1 MDIRDNFNY
10 PEATKQLI
18 NYYYNQCPGSLMPLF
33 LLYLARTSKPG
44 KELLKVDEKIR
55 KPLDWKDKPEQK
67 YCSPILS
74 QFTQEDAAELAKTDP
89 AGAHLL
95 DRWRCNE
102 MDHMSIVVLHSGTRL
117 QEIREAFQK
126 HDEALGDSMQK
137 RRALF
142 LFVQGL
148 LQCPKE
154 FLKDC
159 YVDIAN
165 DILKHAN
172 VFDEFDD
179 IFLARFERWILGD
192 IKGPV
197 FVPFARAPYA
207 ASMLSNASVSTESS
221 GPAADLAS
229 MVSELIIKGNA
240 IKKANSLSVAKPY
253 GSLGDVKYNAV
264 VLNYAHHSEKT
275 DETSWHYCLKQM
287 KNNLSDKAKY
297 VGLIETKYLFKMVGK
312 QKMFKEIIADCSLEA
327 IVLLPR
333 QYGMAL
339 ISVNKAKKHPNNV
352 KMVNLYNEN
361 LECPP
366 KFFHQMVSRNSKTVS
381 IETLKKE
388 QTTIESFF
396 EESIPQLDG
405 FKVVPLGKYLK
416 RIRKESLFGV
426 SDSCNPE
433 ELSKVHIDNNEPYS
447 PFRYLAWAYPTNSFS
462 IYEPTYYLDNSSLLL
477 NEFGDLEP
485 RIYGWDKEYPYNR
498 DCRPAILPNGIA
510 FSISTSIYPEY
521 IINELRKPYV
531 LSQLNHWSAS
541 KEAHHSEDEILDLKI
556 YVPTDDDPIKEEASI
571 CDREL
576 NECVIP
582 NGKQL
587 EPNPG
592 EIYRIEKCIGQGGF
606 GITYLASRSSYWDD
620 EEETV
625 VLKEFF
631 ATGLGQESMR
641 FDGMRVAIPINGDFE
656 SMKKG
661 TDVYGH
667 LVKFIEESKT
677 LHKWG
682 SNPASRLVYS
692 KKSFFNDETNTWYY
706 TMPFYQKGSLKS
718 LLEELGPID
727 ESTLIER
734 VLKPISI
741 AINTL
746 HNDGWLHL
754 DIKPD
759 NVLIGDDDFAMLG
772 DLGISQHYDQNGKK
786 DTTGGEVGSGGFAH
800 RLQYN
805 PIFIEEFHPE
815 LDIYSFAMMIYSVL
829 SGDNPRHFSMDK
841 LDVPFLDM
849 SDSMKE
855 ALRIALDPD
864 LKTTP
869 RSIQDFM
876 HMLPGCEDMVFED
889 ILPIEEDTDL
899 DSNDFN
905 FGDLEDLP
913 YFT

>member
-1 MDIRDNFNY
+1 MDIRENFNY
-10 PEATKQLI
+10 PQATKQLI
-18 NYYYNQCPGSLMPLF
+18 DYYYSQCEKSIMPLF
-33 LLYLARTSKPG
+33 LLYLAKTSKPG
-44 KELLKVDEKIR
+44 KELLIVDEKIR
-55 KPLDWKDKPEQK
+55 KPLDWKDNPERR
-67 YCSPILS
+67 YSSEILS
-74 QFTQEDAAELAKTDP
+74 QFTQEDAAELSKTDP
-89 AGAHLL
+89 AGSHLL
-95 DRWRCNE
+95 DRWKCNE
-102 MDHMSIVVLHSGTRL
+102 MDHMSIVVLHTGTRL
-117 QEIREAFQK
+117 KEIREVFQK

-154 FLKDC
+154 FLRDC

-165 DILKHAN
+165 DILRHAHL
-172 VFDEFDD
+172 FDEFDD
-179 IFLARFERWILGD
+179 ISLARFERWILGD
-192 IKGPV
+192 INGSV
-197 FVPFARAPYA
+197 FVPFARSPFA
-207 ASMLSNASVSTESS
+207 ASMLGNASVSAEST
-221 GPAADLAS
+221 GPASDLAS
-229 MVSELIIKGNA
+229 MVSELIIKGNG
-240 IKKANSLSVAKPY
+240 IKKVNCISAAKPFD
-253 GSLGDVKYNAV
+253 SLGDVKYDAI

-275 DETSWHYCLKQM
+275 DETSWHYCLKQV

-312 QKMFKEIIADCSLEA
+312 QKMFKEIISDCSLEA

-333 QYGMAL
+333 QYGKAL
-339 ISVNKAKKHPNNV
+339 ISVNKAKKHPNSV
-352 KMVNLYNEN
+352 KMVNLYNED

-366 KFFHQMVSRNSKTVS
+366 RFFQQLVSRNSKTVS
-381 IETLKKE
+381 IDTLTKE
-388 QTTIESFF
+388 QTTIETFF
-396 EESIPQLDG
+396 EETIPQLDG
-405 FKVVPLGKYLK
+405 FKIVPLGKYLK

-426 SDSCNPE
+426 SDSTNPE
-433 ELSKVHIDNNEPYS
+433 DLSVIHIDHDKPYS
-447 PFRYLAWAYPTNSFS
+447 PFAYMAHSRSMDSFS
-462 IYEPTYYLDNSSLLL
+462 IYEPTYYLDTDSLLV
-477 NEFGDLEP
+477 NEFGNLDARLYPGDREP
-485 RIYGWDKEYPYNR
+485 AVFSDGLAFAVSSRIWPPY
-498 DCRPAILPNGIA
+498 L
-510 FSISTSIYPEY
+510 
-521 IINELRKPYV
+521 INELRKPYV
-531 LSQLNHWSAS
+531 LAQLNHWSTS
-541 KEAHHSEDEILDLKI
+541 KDKHHSEDEILDLRI
-556 YVPTDDDPIKEEASI
+556 YVPTDDNPIKKEQSI
-571 CDREL
+571 CKGEL

-582 NGKQL
+582 NGQQL

-592 EIYRIEKCIGQGGF
+592 EIYRIDKFIGQGGF
-606 GITYLASRSSYWDD
+606 GITYLATRSSYWDD

-682 SNPASRLVYS
+682 GNPASRLVYS
-692 KKSFFNDETNTWYY
+692 KKSFFNDDTNTWYY
-706 TMPFYQKGSLKS
+706 TMPFYKKGSLKT
-718 LLEELGPID
+718 LLQESGPID
-727 ESTLIER
+727 ENTFIER

-759 NVLIGDDDFAMLG
+759 NVLIGDDDYAMLG
-772 DLGISQHYDQNGKK
+772 DLGISQHYDQSGKK

-829 SGDNPRHFSMDK
+829 SGDNPRNFSIEK
-841 LDVPFLDM
+841 LDAPFIDM
-849 SDSMKE
+849 SASMKD
-855 ALRIALDPD
+855 ALRVALDPD

-869 RSIQDFM
+869 RSIVDFM
-876 HMLPGCEDMVFED
+876 HMLPGCDDMVFEN
-889 ILPIEEDTDL
+889 ILPVED
-899 DSNDFN
+899 DSEIDPNDFD
-905 FGDLEDLP
+905 FDLEDLP